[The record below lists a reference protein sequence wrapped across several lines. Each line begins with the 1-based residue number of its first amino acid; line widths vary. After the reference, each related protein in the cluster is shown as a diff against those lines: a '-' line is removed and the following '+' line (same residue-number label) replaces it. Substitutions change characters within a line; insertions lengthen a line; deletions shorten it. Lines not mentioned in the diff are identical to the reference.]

1 MLPLFAL
8 TIFLAAFLL
17 FLVQPMAARL
27 ILPLLGGSPAVWNT
41 AMVFFQFLLLG
52 GYLYA
57 HLLSRLASLR
67 TQLIVHAVV
76 LLAGAAMLPIALP
89 ADLNPAGGTHPALF
103 VLTTLAL
110 AVGAPFLVIS
120 SAGPLLQAWFS
131 RSDHRAAANPYFLYA
146 ASNLGSMLA
155 LIGYPLLVEPGLTL
169 AQQRWGWSI
178 AYVLFG
184 ALALIA
190 GSMAMRRP
198 RPLAPTTAAAAT
210 TAATTAPIET
220 VSWLRRLRWITL
232 ALIPSSLMLGCT
244 HYVTSDV
251 GSFPLLWIVPL
262 ATYLLTFILVFG
274 PGGRIIAASARGA
287 LPIAAIGICAMLII
301 EPRQPL
307 IGVLAAHS
315 GFLLIAG
322 LACHGLLADDRPHP
336 ARLTEF
342 YLCLSIGGVIGGMIN
357 SLLAPLIFNSIA
369 EYPIVIVLAVLMGT
383 ATFAFARVDAARPWK
398 VRLAGMLDVA
408 MPALV
413 LGAYVLASRDMLPTS
428 IFPLHSPVRD
438 NAVWLLPAI
447 LCVTVAAWRFRLALC
462 IAVMAAI
469 PAMEAS
475 RDIRVL
481 HQERTFFGVLR
492 VFTSDSSAKRTDR
505 VHTLWHGR
513 TEHGAQNFA
522 PELEREPTTYYTR
535 SGPVGDVITELRIR
549 PTPGSA
555 AMDPA
560 PPATSPAAQ
569 RPLRLAFVGL
579 GAGTMAAYLRP
590 NDVGTFYEIDPAVV
604 RLASDRR
611 LFTFIANAQS
621 RPNFVI
627 GDARVT
633 LAQADGQYDAIV
645 LDAFSSD
652 AIPVHL
658 LTREAISMYLDKL
671 APGGILLV
679 HISNRYLDLE
689 PVLALAANELGLS
702 ARLRDDVGDHAD
714 RDPGVLTNGS
724 EWVALSRLEGDL
736 GSLLLSTDWYHLRP
750 SDKVRLW
757 TDDYTDIW
765 SVLSWRNPD

>member
-198 RPLAPTTAAAAT
+198 RPLAPTTAAAT

-398 VRLAGMLDVA
+398 IRLAGMLDVA

-413 LGAYVLASRDMLPTS
+413 LGAYVLASRDMLPAS
-428 IFPLHSPVRD
+428 IFPPHSPVRD

-549 PTPGSA
+549 PMPGSA

-765 SVLSWRNPD
+765 SVLSWRN

>member
-190 GSMAMRRP
+190 GCMAMRRP
-198 RPLAPTTAAAAT
+198 RPLAPVTAAAT

-398 VRLAGMLDVA
+398 IRLAGMLDVA

-428 IFPLHSPVRD
+428 IFPPHSPVRD

>member
-198 RPLAPTTAAAAT
+198 RPLAPVTAAAT
-210 TAATTAPIET
+210 TAATPAPIET
-220 VSWLRRLRWITL
+220 ISWLRRLRWITL

-413 LGAYVLASRDMLPTS
+413 LGAYVLASRDMLPAS

-447 LCVTVAAWRFRLALC
+447 LCVTVAAWRFRLTLC

-549 PTPGSA
+549 PMPGSA
-555 AMDPA
+555 AIDPA

-689 PVLALAANELGLS
+689 PVLALAANELGLA

>member
-198 RPLAPTTAAAAT
+198 RPLAPTTAAAT

-413 LGAYVLASRDMLPTS
+413 LGAYVLASRDMLPAS
-428 IFPLHSPVRD
+428 IFPPHSPVHD
-438 NAVWLLPAI
+438 NAVWLLPAM
-447 LCVTVAAWRFRLALC
+447 LCVAVVAWRLRLTLC

-560 PPATSPAAQ
+560 PPATSPVAQ

>member
-428 IFPLHSPVRD
+428 IFPPHSPVRD

-658 LTREAISMYLDKL
+658 LTREAISMYLDRL

>member
-198 RPLAPTTAAAAT
+198 RPLAPTTAAAT

-413 LGAYVLASRDMLPTS
+413 LGAYVLASRDMLPAS
-428 IFPLHSPVRD
+428 IFPPHSPVRD
-438 NAVWLLPAI
+438 NAVWLLPAM
-447 LCVTVAAWRFRLALC
+447 LCVAVVAWRLRLTLC

-549 PTPGSA
+549 PMPGSA

>member
-198 RPLAPTTAAAAT
+198 RPLAPTTAAAT

-398 VRLAGMLDVA
+398 IRLAGMLDVA

-413 LGAYVLASRDMLPTS
+413 LGAYVLASRDMLPAS
-428 IFPLHSPVRD
+428 IFPPHSPVRD

-549 PTPGSA
+549 PMPGSA

-765 SVLSWRNPD
+765 SVLSWR

>member
-198 RPLAPTTAAAAT
+198 RPLAPTTAAAT

-398 VRLAGMLDVA
+398 IRLAGMLDVA

-413 LGAYVLASRDMLPTS
+413 LGAYVLASRDMLPAS
-428 IFPLHSPVRD
+428 IFPPHSPVRD

-549 PTPGSA
+549 PMPGSA

>member
-1 MLPLFAL
+1 
-8 TIFLAAFLL
+8 
-17 FLVQPMAARL
+17 
-27 ILPLLGGSPAVWNT
+27 
-41 AMVFFQFLLLG
+41 
-52 GYLYA
+52 
-57 HLLSRLASLR
+57 
-67 TQLIVHAVV
+67 
-76 LLAGAAMLPIALP
+76 
-89 ADLNPAGGTHPALF
+89 

-198 RPLAPTTAAAAT
+198 RPLAPTTAAAT

-398 VRLAGMLDVA
+398 IRLAGMLDVA

-413 LGAYVLASRDMLPTS
+413 LGAYVLASRDMLPAS
-428 IFPLHSPVRD
+428 IFPPHSPVRD

-549 PTPGSA
+549 PMPGSA

-579 GAGTMAAYLRP
+579 GAG
-590 NDVGTFYEIDPAVV
+590 
-604 RLASDRR
+604 
-611 LFTFIANAQS
+611 
-621 RPNFVI
+621 
-627 GDARVT
+627 
-633 LAQADGQYDAIV
+633 
-645 LDAFSSD
+645 
-652 AIPVHL
+652 
-658 LTREAISMYLDKL
+658 
-671 APGGILLV
+671 
-679 HISNRYLDLE
+679 
-689 PVLALAANELGLS
+689 
-702 ARLRDDVGDHAD
+702 
-714 RDPGVLTNGS
+714 
-724 EWVALSRLEGDL
+724 
-736 GSLLLSTDWYHLRP
+736 
-750 SDKVRLW
+750 
-757 TDDYTDIW
+757 
-765 SVLSWRNPD
+765 

>member
-155 LIGYPLLVEPGLTL
+155 LLGYPLLVEPGLTL

-198 RPLAPTTAAAAT
+198 RPLAPTTAAAT

-220 VSWLRRLRWITL
+220 ISWLRRLRWITL

-658 LTREAISMYLDKL
+658 LTREAISMYLDRL

>member
-1 MLPLFAL
+1 
-8 TIFLAAFLL
+8 
-17 FLVQPMAARL
+17 
-27 ILPLLGGSPAVWNT
+27 
-41 AMVFFQFLLLG
+41 
-52 GYLYA
+52 
-57 HLLSRLASLR
+57 
-67 TQLIVHAVV
+67 
-76 LLAGAAMLPIALP
+76 
-89 ADLNPAGGTHPALF
+89 
-103 VLTTLAL
+103 
-110 AVGAPFLVIS
+110 
-120 SAGPLLQAWFS
+120 
-131 RSDHRAAANPYFLYA
+131 
-146 ASNLGSMLA
+146 
-155 LIGYPLLVEPGLTL
+155 
-169 AQQRWGWSI
+169 GWSI

-198 RPLAPTTAAAAT
+198 RPLAPTTAAAT

-413 LGAYVLASRDMLPTS
+413 LGAYVLASRDMLPAS
-428 IFPLHSPVRD
+428 IFPPHSPVHD
-438 NAVWLLPAI
+438 NAVWLLPAM
-447 LCVTVAAWRFRLALC
+447 LCVAVVAWRLRLTLC

-560 PPATSPAAQ
+560 PPATSPVAQ

-765 SVLSWRNPD
+765 SVLSWRTPD

>member
-198 RPLAPTTAAAAT
+198 RPLAPTTAAAT

-413 LGAYVLASRDMLPTS
+413 LGAYVLASRDMLPAS
-428 IFPLHSPVRD
+428 IFPPHSPVHD
-438 NAVWLLPAI
+438 NAVWLLPAM
-447 LCVTVAAWRFRLALC
+447 LCVAVVAWRLRLTLC